1 MISAGG
7 RPDGAAKASKA
18 SAATEC
24 DPEVRPHVEVTQAAG
39 ADGAA
44 DYRAAFGVRLI
55 ALTPDRDE
63 RKLTVEDLAEA
74 RLADQADFINSLWSA
89 DAQVTYALR
98 LLCTPLTASP
108 LGGEISLCL
117 FGEVAAA
124 SEDDTVVRA
133 HALAQG
139 LRLLCGA
146 HFPDAEWA
154 TIVDEA
160 DFAADWRPFDW
171 SGASAVEIC
180 RRTDLV
186 DLESGRDRPGLGKRG
201 AGDRPKTGGN
211 GAVFFVH
218 PFLPRLSTWERL
230 LRVLLH
236 ASHPTALTV
245 ALTPTSLNVAERDGL
260 LREVVKCEQAL
271 AEAGGGADTVHAARA
286 HALRGVLE
294 EQLARLADAPFLL
307 RVTLAAPCPPAPG
320 VADAVAVEM
329 TAPVG
334 ARSGFLR
341 EGAATLLQAGGY
353 DLRTVPADG
362 GLSRLESLPAA
373 ESPGDLARLPWLV
386 DGHEAATAFRLP
398 IATRD
403 GLPGLLVRSARRR
416 PIPREVALHAP
427 EGGVHLG
434 ESRQLD
440 YGQPVFVSEHDRRQ
454 HMYVVGQ
461 TGTGKTTLLKH
472 MILDDICA
480 GRGLAVIDP
489 HGDLFEELLAS
500 IPVER
505 WDDVVVLDPTDAD
518 NPVAFNLLQCGAAE
532 DRHVVVRE
540 MHAIMSRL
548 LHDQYGGYSQEF
560 AGPVFYQHMQMNM
573 LLAMSDPSHPG
584 TLLQFYEIYRTPDFY
599 KRWVPPVWSDP
610 MLERWIASSLAGVD
624 YHARDRGNAS
634 LGEFL
639 SSKFDDF
646 IFDPMLRRM
655 FGQSRSTIDLLDIMD
670 SGKILL
676 VNLAKGQLTEQNS
689 RFLGMVIMAKLQ
701 VAAMR
706 RGRQAKETRAPFF
719 LYVDEFQNLAT
730 DNFVLML
737 SEARKFGLGL
747 VLANQFVSQI
757 DNQRIVDAIFGNVG
771 TLCAFRVGRK
781 DADMLESQFAPYFS
795 EHDLANLPNWEACL
809 RTTVGG
815 QMAPPF
821 TVNTVVRDDLPSS
834 ADTAREVRARSAR
847 VYGRPREEVEA
858 EIAESLRPPTDAEQ
872 REASDPTTPSTR
884 RQEAPRDPAKA
895 AARDLIH
902 AESAMRAARDAG
914 DPSDELSAHL
924 DFARACSAL
933 GDVTAATTHLRLL
946 LERAESLPNQHA
958 QLTAKSLALSDLAG
972 IAATAG
978 DHAKAVEHH
987 QAALQLDRALGKIDW
1002 QMKDLR
1008 SLAAAYR
1015 RQGQEALAQK
1025 AQQEAEELAARQGDG
1040 DE

>member
-1 MISAGG
+1 MTGG
-7 RPDGAAKASKA
+7 SMTGGSSRPRRAAKAPKA
-18 SAATEC
+18 PKAPAVPEC
-24 DPEVRPHVEVTQAAG
+24 HPEVRPYVEVTQTTG

-44 DYRAAFGVRLI
+44 VYRAAFGVRLI

-63 RKLTVEDLAEA
+63 RKLTVENLADA

-98 LLCTPLTASP
+98 LLCTPLVASP

-117 FGEVAAA
+117 FGQVAAA
-124 SEDDTVVRA
+124 SESEAVERA
-133 HALAQG
+133 GALAQG

-154 TIVDEA
+154 TLIDEA

-171 SGASAVEIC
+171 SSAHAVEIC
-180 RRTDLV
+180 RRTDHV

-201 AGDRPKTGGN
+201 AGDRPKAGGN

-245 ALTPTSLNVAERDGL
+245 ALTPTSLSTAEREGL
-260 LREVVKCEQAL
+260 LREIVKCEQAL
-271 AEAGGGADTVHAARA
+271 AEAGGSADTVHAARA
-286 HALRGVLE
+286 HALRGVIE

-307 RVTLAAPCPPAPG
+307 RVTLAAPCPPASG

-353 DLRTVPADG
+353 DLRTVPADD
-362 GLSRLESLPAA
+362 GLSRLEPMPAG
-373 ESPGDLARLPWLV
+373 ESPEDLTRLPWLV

-416 PIPREVALHAP
+416 PIPRVVALHAP

-440 YGQPVFVSEHDRRQ
+440 HGQPVFVSERDRRQ

-472 MILDDICA
+472 MVLDDICA
-480 GRGLAVIDP
+480 GRGVAVIDP

-500 IPVER
+500 IPAER
-505 WDDVVVLDPTDAD
+505 WDDVVVLDPTDID
-518 NPVAFNLLQCGAAE
+518 NPVGLNLLQCDAAE
-532 DRHVVVRE
+532 DRHLVVRE

-548 LHDQYGGYSQEF
+548 LHDQYGAKSQEF
-560 AGPVFYQHMQMNM
+560 TGPIFFQHMQMNM
-573 LLAMSDPSHPG
+573 LLAMSDPDHPG
-584 TLLQFYEIYRTPDFY
+584 TLLQFYEIYRTPSFY
-599 KRWVPPVWSDP
+599 KRWLPLVWTDHMLDRWVSGPLTKTDYLARSGSD
-610 MLERWIASSLAGVD
+610 ISV
-624 YHARDRGNAS
+624 
-634 LGEFL
+634 GEYL

-646 IFDPMLRRM
+646 VFDPMLRSM

-676 VNLAKGQLTEQNS
+676 VNLAKGQLSEQNS

-706 RGRQAKETRAPFF
+706 RGRQAKEQRAPFF

-730 DNFVLML
+730 ENFVLML

-781 DADMLESQFAPYFS
+781 DAGMLESQFAPYFS

-821 TVNTVVRDDLPSS
+821 TVNTVVRDDLPASE
-834 ADTAREVRARSAR
+834 DTAREVRARSAR
-847 VYGRPREEVEA
+847 VYGRPRADVDA
-858 EIAESLRPPTDAEQ
+858 EITESLRPRASAPARRRAPSPEMVGKLIRTVDAM
-872 REASDPTTPSTR
+872 A
-884 RQEAPRDPAKA
+884 
-895 AARDLIH
+895 
-902 AESAMRAARDAG
+902 AARDAG
-914 DPSDELSAHL
+914 NLMAECDLCIHFAEFCGDAGEAKKAMSALERVLNEAAKETVEPDGDVVRTVALTQSAEIKGDTGDLVQAKESLLAELERDRAHGKTDLEIADLRRLADVSQRMGDEAG
-924 DFARACSAL
+924 ARAA
-933 GDVTAATTHLRLL
+933 TEEAA
-946 LERAESLPNQHA
+946 A
-958 QLTAKSLALSDLAG
+958 LAG
-972 IAATAG
+972 
-978 DHAKAVEHH
+978 K
-987 QAALQLDRALGKIDW
+987 QAA
-1002 QMKDLR
+1002 
-1008 SLAAAYR
+1008 
-1015 RQGQEALAQK
+1015 ET
-1025 AQQEAEELAARQGDG
+1025 GD
-1040 DE
+1040 DV